1 MKIQNARG
9 EELSKGL
16 YSDAEIPRIKLHAP
30 FKLLE
35 ASYKPMEISSWLNI
49 VNNRNVNFALQIQM
63 CAIYLQLQFH
73 LFLKTIIYL
82 STIVRV
88 GTGVIL

>member
-35 ASYKPMEISSWLNI
+35 ASYKPMEISS
-49 VNNRNVNFALQIQM
+49 
-63 CAIYLQLQFH
+63 
-73 LFLKTIIYL
+73 
-82 STIVRV
+82 
-88 GTGVIL
+88 